1 MLAHTGVYLLL
12 DRSAS
17 GRIEWKDA
25 QGRTLKE
32 WQEMEAGS

>member
-1 MLAHTGVYLLL
+1 VLAQTGVYLLR

-32 WQEMEAGS
+32 RQEVEAGS